1 MTEKIFNLDP
11 LSGIKSVWHYDD
23 TTDTAFI
30 EKRQDVTAIVE
41 ANKAEINQDHGRYG
55 EWSKVASI
63 PLSVFY
69 DLKQKGIVDDPVAM
83 KKWLNDS
90 ENKFFR
96 TRPGRV

>member
-41 ANKAEINQDHGRYG
+41 ANKAEMNQDHGRYG

-69 DLKQKGIVDDPVAM
+69 DLKQKGIVDDPAAM

>member
-41 ANKAEINQDHGRYG
+41 ANKAEMNQDHGRYG
-55 EWSKVASI
+55 EWNKVASI

-69 DLKQKGIVDDPVAM
+69 DLKQKGIVDDPAAM

>member
-1 MTEKIFNLDP
+1 MTEKIFNIDP
-11 LSGIKSVWHYDD
+11 LSGITSYWHYDD

-41 ANKAEINQDHGRYG
+41 ANKAEMNQDHGRYG
-55 EWSKVASI
+55 EWNKVASI

-69 DLKQKGIVDDPVAM
+69 DLKQKGIVDDPAAM

>member
-41 ANKAEINQDHGRYG
+41 ANKAEMNQDHGRYG

>member
-41 ANKAEINQDHGRYG
+41 ANKTEMNQDHGRYG